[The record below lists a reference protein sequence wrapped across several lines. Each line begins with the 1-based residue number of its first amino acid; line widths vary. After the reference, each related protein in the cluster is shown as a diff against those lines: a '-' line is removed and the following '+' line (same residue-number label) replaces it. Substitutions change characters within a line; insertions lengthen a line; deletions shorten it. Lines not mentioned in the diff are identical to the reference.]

1 MGSESPTGTCRPFLL
16 LEAPTLG
23 DCDPAFNDGSC
34 CTSDSP
40 CGLGEGDCDSDSDC
54 AGDLTC
60 GNDNCDPTYGAES
73 WLDCCVGRQGLID
86 VYSCP
91 PHVKYFISKQKPRS
105 GSFVSPNANY
115 SQ

>member
-1 MGSESPTGTCRPFLL
+1 MGSESPIGTCRPFLL

-40 CGLGEGDCDSDSDC
+40 CGVGEGDCDSDSDC

-86 VYSCP
+86 V
-91 PHVKYFISKQKPRS
+91 
-105 GSFVSPNANY
+105 
-115 SQ
+115 